1 MKAAPRFNVFAR
13 PAIHCLCF
21 IHASKIYAR
30 THVKITQQWKFTLR
44 KGSYARKALKNLRF
58 LGLAHYKRQLT

>member
-13 PAIHCLCF
+13 PSIHYLYF
-21 IHASKIYAR
+21 IRARKIYVR

-44 KGSYARKALKNLRF
+44 KGSYERKTLKNSRF
-58 LGLAHYKRQLT
+58 LGFERYK